1 MPAVSTHLPSVEQVR
16 SELIGI
22 RRGQALARPT
32 VVLELSLQFR
42 GHLLADKPRHGD
54 TAIQITALLA
64 VLRKAIESL
73 SLEDRAVL
81 EADFNLAAEH
91 SAPTLTERRQSL
103 AATRHV
109 SFRTITR
116 TADKALDTFTLALV
130 TMHQSDPLLTDA
142 IEASKQAIQASSTT
156 DDNNHW
162 RDELARFWGLR
173 PSAQIDIVCSE
184 IPEIE
189 RPPFAHPQNCNY
201 LRYAKFADLDSLI
214 YIRTSLACLDGDIP
228 VRDYAPSEYHDPH
241 DSQADRDHVLII
253 VGSPPWNATYRQFQR
268 DLPCDF
274 QLHAEGED
282 RSLLVP
288 TLGLTL
294 RPHWTPDQELV
305 EDLAVF
311 TRLTFARGLTV
322 FLLGGCLTFGVL
334 VAAQCFLH
342 RELGARNARYA
353 HNHAGSDD
361 FILVTEARR
370 FGDITDVP
378 DFATVGPLLLM
389 SRRNKNDPFT
399 ALVDNTTRY
408 AR

>member
-1 MPAVSTHLPSVEQVR
+1 MEQVR

-22 RRGQALARPT
+22 RRAQALARPT
-32 VVLELSLQFR
+32 VVLELSPQIR
-42 GHLLADKPRHGD
+42 GHLLADRPRHGD
-54 TAIQITALLA
+54 TASQITALLA
-64 VLRKAIESL
+64 VLRETIESL
-73 SLEDRAVL
+73 NPSDRAVL
-81 EADFNLAAEH
+81 EADFNLADEH

-103 AATRHV
+103 AATMHV

-116 TADKALDTFTLALV
+116 TADKALDTLSLALV
-130 TMHQSDPLLTDA
+130 TGHQPGPGLTGA
-142 IEASKQAIQASSTT
+142 VETPGHPAQASS
-156 DDNNHW
+156 DANDNNYW

-173 PSAQIDIVCSE
+173 PGAQVDIVCSE
-184 IPEIE
+184 IPESV
-189 RPPFAHPQNCNY
+189 RPLFAHPQDRNY
-201 LRYAKFADLDSLI
+201 LRYAKFADLDSLV
-214 YIRTSLACLDGDIP
+214 YIRTSLASLNGDTP
-228 VRDYAPSEYHDPH
+228 VRDYASSEYHDPQ

-253 VGSPPWNATYRQFQR
+253 VGGPPQNATYRQFQR
-268 DLPCDF
+268 HLPCNF
-274 QLHAEGED
+274 QFQAENED

-342 RELGARNARYA
+342 RELGTHNMRYV
-353 HNHAGSDD
+353 HNHAGDDD
-361 FILVTEARR
+361 FVAITEARR

-389 SRRNKNDPFT
+389 SRRNKNSPFT
-399 ALVDNTTRY
+399 ALVDNSTRY
-408 AR
+408 HSVPS

>member
-1 MPAVSTHLPSVEQVR
+1 VEQARTDLV
-16 SELIGI
+16 GI
-22 RRGQALARPT
+22 RRGQGLARPT
-32 VVLELSLQFR
+32 VVLDLSPQFR
-42 GHLLADKPRHGD
+42 GHLLADKRRHGD
-54 TAIQITALLA
+54 TANQITALLA
-64 VLRKAIESL
+64 ALRKAIESL
-73 SLEDRAVL
+73 NPEDRAAL

-103 AATRHV
+103 ADARHV

-116 TADKALDTFTLALV
+116 AADKALDILALALV
-130 TMHQSDPLLTDA
+130 TTQQQDPLPTDSA
-142 IEASKQAIQASSTT
+142 EASDRATQAFSGP
-156 DDNNHW
+156 DDNNRW
-162 RDELARFWGLR
+162 RDELARFWELR
-173 PSAQIDIVCSE
+173 PSAQVDVVCSE
-184 IPEIE
+184 LPETK
-189 RPPFAHPQNCNY
+189 RPPFAHPQNRSY
-201 LRYAKFADLDSLI
+201 LRYAKFADLDSLV
-214 YIRTSLACLDGDIP
+214 YIRTSLACLNGDIP
-228 VRDYAPSEYHDPH
+228 IRDYAPSEYHDPH
-241 DSQADRDHVLII
+241 DSQADREHVLII
-253 VGSPPWNATYRQFQR
+253 VGGPPSNATYRQFQR

-288 TLGLTL
+288 KLGLTL
-294 RPHWTPDQELV
+294 RPHWTPEQELV

-342 RELGARNARYA
+342 RELGARNARYV

-389 SRRNKNDPFT
+389 SRRNKNAPFT
-399 ALVDNTTRY
+399 ALVDNSSRY
-408 AR
+408 PV

>member
-1 MPAVSTHLPSVEQVR
+1 MPTQLPAVEQVR

-32 VVLELSLQFR
+32 VVLELSPQIR

-54 TAIQITALLA
+54 TASQITALLA

-73 SLEDRAVL
+73 NPEDRAVL
-81 EADFNLAAEH
+81 EADFHLAAEH
-91 SAPTLTERRQSL
+91 SAPTLTERRHSL

-116 TADKALDTFTLALV
+116 TAEKALETLTLTLV
-130 TMHQSDPLLTDA
+130 TTHQAGGVLAEA
-142 IEASKQAIQASSTT
+142 IEAADNATQASGAT

-162 RDELARFWGLR
+162 RDELAGFWGLQR
-173 PSAQIDIVCSE
+173 SSQVDIVCSE
-184 IPEIE
+184 MPESE
-189 RPPFAHPQNCNY
+189 RPPFAHPQDRNY

-214 YIRTSLACLDGDIP
+214 YIRTSLACLNGDTP

-241 DSQADRDHVLII
+241 DSQADRDLVLII
-253 VGSPPWNATYRQFQR
+253 VGGPPQNATYRQFQR
-268 DLPCDF
+268 DLPCNF
-274 QLHAEGED
+274 QLHAESEE
-282 RSLLVP
+282 RSLLVQ

-342 RELGARNARYA
+342 RGLGARNVRYVG
-353 HNHAGSDD
+353 NHAGSDD
-361 FILVTEARR
+361 FILITEARR

-389 SRRNKNDPFT
+389 SRRTKNDPFT
-399 ALVDNTTRY
+399 ALVDNSGRY
-408 AR
+408 IA

>member
-1 MPAVSTHLPSVEQVR
+1 VEQVR

-32 VVLELSLQFR
+32 VVLELSPQIR
-42 GHLLADKPRHGD
+42 GHLLADEPRHGD
-54 TAIQITALLA
+54 TTSQISALLA
-64 VLRKAIESL
+64 VLHETIESL
-73 SLEDRAVL
+73 NPTDRTVL
-81 EADFNLAAEH
+81 NADFNLADEH

-103 AATRHV
+103 AATMHV

-116 TADKALDTFTLALV
+116 TADKALDTLSLALV
-130 TMHQSDPLLTDA
+130 TRHQPGPGPTSAVETPDHAARSPSATDSD
-142 IEASKQAIQASSTT
+142 
-156 DDNNHW
+156 NYW
-162 RDELARFWGLR
+162 RVELARFWGLR
-173 PSAQIDIVCSE
+173 PSAQVDIVCSE
-184 IPEIE
+184 IPESE
-189 RPPFAHPQNCNY
+189 RPSFAHPQDRDY

-214 YIRTSLACLDGDIP
+214 YIRTSLASLNGDTP
-228 VRDYAPSEYHDPH
+228 VRDYTPSEYRDPH
-241 DSQADRDHVLII
+241 DSQADRDHALII
-253 VGSPPWNATYRQFQR
+253 VGGPPRNATYRQFQR

-274 QLHAEGED
+274 QFQAED

-311 TRLTFARGLTV
+311 TRLTFAKGLTI

-342 RELGARNARYA
+342 RELGARNVRYV
-353 HNHAGSDD
+353 HNHAGDDD
-361 FILVTEARR
+361 FVVITETRR

-378 DFATVGPLLLM
+378 DFATVGPILLM
-389 SRRNKNDPFT
+389 SRRNKNGPFT
-399 ALVDNTTRY
+399 VLVDNSSRY
-408 AR
+408 SQPF

>member
-1 MPAVSTHLPSVEQVR
+1 
-16 SELIGI
+16 
-22 RRGQALARPT
+22 
-32 VVLELSLQFR
+32 
-42 GHLLADKPRHGD
+42 
-54 TAIQITALLA
+54 

-73 SLEDRAVL
+73 NPQDCAIL

-91 SAPTLTERRQSL
+91 GAPTLTERRQSL
-103 AATRHV
+103 AAMRHV

-116 TADKALDTFTLALV
+116 NAEKALDTLTLALV
-130 TMHQSDPLLTDA
+130 AILQPGPVLTDA
-142 IEASKQAIQASSTT
+142 IEAPAQEIQASSTT
-156 DDNNHW
+156 VDNNQW
-162 RDELARFWGLR
+162 RDELAGFWGLR
-173 PSAQIDIVCSE
+173 PSAQVDIACSE
-184 IPEIE
+184 IPESE
-189 RPPFAHPQNCNY
+189 RPPFAHPQHRNY

-214 YIRTSLACLDGDIP
+214 YLRTSLACLNGDTP
-228 VRDYAPSEYHDPH
+228 VRDYASSEYHDPH

-253 VGSPPWNATYRQFQR
+253 VGGPPRNTTYRQFQR

-282 RSLLVP
+282 RSLLLP

-322 FLLGGCLTFGVL
+322 FLLGGCLAFGVL

-342 RELGARNARYA
+342 RELGARNVRYVQ
-353 HNHAGSDD
+353 NHAGGDD
-361 FILVTEARR
+361 FILITEARR

-399 ALVDNTTRY
+399 ALVDNSSRY
-408 AR
+408 VL